1 MGLGEGE
8 LGRER
13 DLSVVR
19 MSELFGERERE
30 KGLNVVGP
38 LKTVQPSST
47 GQTGWSDRSDRWVRP
62 VRPVQPGPSQVW
74 QRIQL
79 LVCHIDLRF
88 MCRD

>member
-19 MSELFGERERE
+19 MSELLGERER
-30 KGLNVVGP
+30 GLNVVGP

-47 GQTGWSDRSDRWVRP
+47 GQTGWFDRSDRSSLGHP
-62 VRPVQPGPSQVW
+62 KFGKK
-74 QRIQL
+74 
-79 LVCHIDLRF
+79 F
-88 MCRD
+88 NY

>member
-19 MSELFGERERE
+19 MSELLGERER
-30 KGLNVVGP
+30 GLNVVGP

-47 GQTGWSDRSDRWVRP
+47 GQTGWSDRSDRSSLGHPKFGKEFNYWFVI
-62 VRPVQPGPSQVW
+62 S
-74 QRIQL
+74 I
-79 LVCHIDLRF
+79 
-88 MCRD
+88 